1 MIHNTKK
8 KRKLKITKPT
18 LIFFAE
24 EIKKAGSFDELMIKK
39 RAVEP
44 KNGAYAILTFDNIKE
59 YKKKYLTGKYK
70 SLCPYFN
77 TKVPYSFWC
86 QLYMAVRRKMIL
98 DK

>member
-1 MIHNTKK
+1 MTNKIKK
-8 KRKLKITKPT
+8 KIKLKITKPT

-39 RAVEP
+39 QAVEP
-44 KNGAYAILTFDNIKE
+44 KNEAYAILTYDNIRE
-59 YKKKYLTGKYK
+59 YKKKYLIGKYK

-86 QLYMAVRRKMIL
+86 QLYMALKRKEIL
-98 DK
+98 SK